1 MASVGNTLLNVL
13 KNVGEVLLQTAAEE
27 VGPIEAAGLQALNT
41 LIADLLA
48 KAVAAKAP
56 QATPTTTG
64 S

>member
-1 MASVGNTLLNVL
+1 MATGTTLLNVL

-48 KAVAAKAP
+48 KAAAAKAP
-56 QATPTTTG
+56 QATTTTPG